1 MSASASLECYAEQVN
16 AVTSLNRVWH
26 ELMHFVEPLGINALA
41 YYHKAPPGAADYS
54 DKYFKAI
61 GFDEELAKDHRRN
74 HKIFGEPFTSHF
86 NPLLE
91 PMFWGDVSQKLNLSD
106 SQLEQLRNFYR
117 PDPSNGLV
125 VPVFGPNSRNGCV
138 VLRFKDHESLFPRD
152 KVHRINFACNQ
163 SHIQFCRIK
172 ARDSDQSV
180 KLTAREQEVLTWVA
194 RGKSNAVIADIV
206 GISQHTVNGY
216 LRRVYLK
223 TQTSDRTTA
232 ALRAIGDSLID
243 Y

>member
-74 HKIFGEPFTSHF
+74 HK
-86 NPLLE
+86 
-91 PMFWGDVSQKLNLSD
+91 
-106 SQLEQLRNFYR
+106 
-117 PDPSNGLV
+117 
-125 VPVFGPNSRNGCV
+125 
-138 VLRFKDHESLFPRD
+138 
-152 KVHRINFACNQ
+152 
-163 SHIQFCRIK
+163 
-172 ARDSDQSV
+172 
-180 KLTAREQEVLTWVA
+180 TWVA